1 MGFPDGSGSFC
12 HLFSAKARII
22 RNILLFTL
30 SLKMVAQKK
39 YIFSAPLNKKYCNK
53 VGAKKIG
60 KLLTSHRSTAYPCYL
75 PILGEFC
82 RSWPYKTCRLQ
93 I

>member
-1 MGFPDGSGSFC
+1 MVGKGQPFF
-12 HLFSAKARII
+12 I
-22 RNILLFTL
+22 L
-30 SLKMVAQKK
+30 SLIDVQ
-39 YIFSAPLNKKYCNK
+39 NKT
-53 VGAKKIG
+53 G

-82 RSWPYKTCRLQ
+82 RSWPYKTCRGAN

>member
-1 MGFPDGSGSFC
+1 MI
-12 HLFSAKARII
+12 LQMYLIII
-22 RNILLFTL
+22 RNEKYTKRGHYSTLIWRITLHILNGNRVGNLQEINFAGR
-30 SLKMVAQKK
+30 KFGQKK
-39 YIFSAPLNKKYCNK
+39 T
-53 VGAKKIG
+53 G
-60 KLLTSHRSTAYPCYL
+60 KLLISHRSTAYPCYL